1 MSREFTVD
9 VTVTLGDDEADVEAR
24 AHVLVDEGL
33 GMGGSWGAATDGD
46 IEIRVGN
53 DDFWLDAAAH
63 LSPADLEAV
72 EEALCE
78 LAMSDHLEV
87 A

>member
-1 MSREFTVD
+1 MSREFCTD
-9 VTVTLGDDEADVEAR
+9 VTVTLNGDDVDVEAR
-24 AHVLVDEGL
+24 AHVLVEAGL
-33 GMGGSWGAATDGD
+33 GVGGSWGGQVDGD

-53 DDFWLDAAAH
+53 DDFWLDAATH

-72 EEALCE
+72 EDALCE
-78 LAMSDHLEV
+78 LAMSDHREV

>member
-9 VTVTLGDDEADVEAR
+9 VTVTLGDDETDVEAR

-33 GMGGSWGAATDGD
+33 GMGGSWGAACDGD
-46 IEIRVGN
+46 IEIRIGN

-72 EEALCE
+72 EDALCE
-78 LAMSDHLEV
+78 LAMSDHREV